1 MKISKTKILWGIF
14 IFYTI
19 IHLLLLPIA
28 LLYAKDIINLER
40 VGITKYFLN
49 YIGRSILFLLFF
61 SVSFF
66 IFKKKKYHIDF
77 DKVLILF
84 LVSTC
89 IFIDTLGNFAGWY
102 DVNNIVGVFWFDDL
116 VHFIVP
122 LLLTFALFWYL
133 VFLRRNTK
141 KNSII
146 LAGSIIFSFSALWEV
161 FEYWSDR
168 VAGTELLKGGI
179 EDTFNDLTADFF
191 GVLLCCLILW
201 AIFGGKRDTLKQ
213 DI

>member
-14 IFYTI
+14 IFYTV

-28 LLYAKDIINLER
+28 LLYSKDIINLER

-49 YIGRSILFLLFF
+49 YIGRSILFLIFF
-61 SVSFF
+61 SIFF
-66 IFKKKKYHIDF
+66 ILFKKKKYHIDF
-77 DKVLILF
+77 DKVFILF
-84 LVSTC
+84 LVSTS
-89 IFIDTLGNFAGWY
+89 IFIDTLGNFIGWY

-122 LLLTFALFWYL
+122 LLLTLALFWYL
-133 VFLRRNTK
+133 VFER
-141 KNSII
+141 KNSKKHSIL
-146 LAGSIIFSFSALWEV
+146 LAGSFIFSTSSLWEM

-179 EDTFNDLTADFF
+179 EDTFNDLTADLL
-191 GVLLCCLILW
+191 GVLLCCIVLRI
-201 AIFGGKRDTLKQ
+201 IFAKKKEAST
-213 DI
+213 